1 MRFQRRFH
9 SLVAG
14 TRIDRPKNEWIITEM
29 PDLRIVD
36 QETWNTVNQW
46 IHSGRVGKVKKGG
59 PNRTYFGGLMK
70 GTYCGGSI
78 VAINATQYGCAAH
91 KDRGTAACPGIS
103 FPRESTDKTLL
114 GIIQNEIL
122 SGASIRRIES
132 KAKKMI
138 AERPRR
144 ESQKAKLTPLV
155 RLEQMDK
162 EISRL
167 VDAIAAVGISDALKE
182 KLQKAETERKNLL
195 SMQNEKPA
203 DVIVNF
209 DEVSK
214 RIKKYAMNWK
224 EALDDVQQAR
234 KILSDLM
241 GKIEIKVKDDGIYA
255 EYDNA
260 AERLL
265 SCDGA
270 YIPVVAGAGFEP
282 TTFGL

>member
-70 GTYCGGSI
+70 CTYCGGSI

-138 AERPRR
+138 AD
-144 ESQKAKLTPLV
+144 V
-155 RLEQMDK
+155 RG
-162 EISRL
+162 
-167 VDAIAAVGISDALKE
+167 V
-182 KLQKAETERKNLL
+182 
-195 SMQNEKPA
+195 
-203 DVIVNF
+203 
-209 DEVSK
+209 
-214 RIKKYAMNWK
+214 
-224 EALDDVQQAR
+224 
-234 KILSDLM
+234 
-241 GKIEIKVKDDGIYA
+241 KVKK
-255 EYDNA
+255 
-260 AERLL
+260 R
-265 SCDGA
+265 S
-270 YIPVVAGAGFEP
+270 
-282 TTFGL
+282 